1 MVKLILR
8 NKEYEVK
15 PGMTLLSALQKIS
28 VVPESVI
35 ATRDGDM
42 ILEDEILKDGDVVK
56 LIAVISGGA
65 GIDIRYTCTPWHRT
79 PGQVCVRC
87 KCSRLVHESRILNFD
102 HRGASH
108 EM

>member
-35 ATRDGDM
+35 ATRDGEM

-65 GIDIRYTCTPWHRT
+65 GIDIRES
-79 PGQVCVRC
+79 
-87 KCSRLVHESRILNFD
+87 KLVIGSPISNIEF
-102 HRGASH
+102 RGVSH

>member
-1 MVKLILR
+1 VSLVKIILR

-15 PGMTLLSALQKIS
+15 PGMTLLSALQKIN

-35 ATRDGDM
+35 ATRGGEM

-65 GIDIRYTCTPWHRT
+65 VGDIRQSIFVIEP
-79 PGQVCVRC
+79 
-87 KCSRLVHESRILNFD
+87 RISNIEF
-102 HRGASH
+102 RGVSH

>member
-35 ATRDGDM
+35 ATRDGEM

-65 GIDIRYTCTPWHRT
+65 IVDNLIIESRNRT
-79 PGQVCVRC
+79 M
-87 KCSRLVHESRILNFD
+87 STVHE
-102 HRGASH
+102 
-108 EM
+108 M